1 MCLFPRRRLR
11 SDVDRRDVNIS
22 PRVNELPEATNYI
35 LCDWELVQIDE
46 GTMRHFVI
54 VISVNK

>member
-11 SDVDRRDVNIS
+11 SDADRRDANIS

-35 LCDWELVQIDE
+35 LCDWELVQMEE